1 MAQVISLTSNLRRKA
16 AHTSA
21 DEPRP
26 PVGRFTR
33 PATPPEPRR
42 IVWTKFDTNT
52 TIIIGLWTL
61 ITRFVGLN
69 SAVADGTPVFDEKH
83 YVPQAWDMVNSWV
96 NPLIGGIESNPGYG
110 LVVHPPLAKQ
120 IEAYGELI
128 FGYTALGWRIMAA
141 LFGTATVL
149 LIMSLAR
156 QLTGSSVI
164 AAFAGI
170 LALFDG
176 VLLITS
182 RFGML
187 DIFQTLF
194 IVGAAYCLARDYNQ
208 MRVRLHQAWL
218 AGGLGTHRFG
228 PRFGFRWWRFGGG
241 VCLGLALSVK
251 WSGLYYMAFFGL
263 MTVLFDVYLR
273 HRYQVKQPIL
283 GTLVR
288 DTIAAFCSI
297 VILPIALYA
306 WSWRA
311 WFTSE
316 TSIYRHVDTWK
327 DVALN
332 NHDFAPDSWVFRLPE
347 ALASWIYYHKSVLA
361 FHASLTTSAGHVHPW
376 DSKPWSWLVSGRPI
390 LYYSVTD
397 IHCGESTCRRMIYL
411 FGTPAIWWLTIPIIL
426 WSLWRTI
433 IRKDLRLI
441 IPLVSFAAG
450 FLPWLAA
457 YDRQMYFFYAT
468 PLIPFTIIM
477 IAIGLGELIPLG
489 KRLKIPAIFH
499 KVGTETTTV
508 GGLIVA
514 LYLGLVVAMFV
525 YFSPILYGYTIPDA
539 LYETLMWIPSWR

>member
-1 MAQVISLTSNLRRKA
+1 MTSLTSKLRSKA
-16 AHTSA
+16 AHTQA
-21 DEPRP
+21 DEHHP

-33 PATPPEPRR
+33 PATPPEPRK
-42 IVWTKFDTNT
+42 ITWTKFDTNA
-52 TIIIGLWTL
+52 TILIGLWAL

-69 SAVADGTPVFDEKH
+69 WAVADGTPVFDEKH
-83 YVPQAWDMVNSWV
+83 YVPQAWDMVKSWM

-141 LFGTATVL
+141 LFGTATVV
-149 LIMSLAR
+149 LIMCLAR

-176 VLLITS
+176 VLLIAS

-194 IVGAAYCLARDYNQ
+194 IIGAAYCLSRDFNEL
-208 MRVRLHQAWL
+208 RLRLHEAWL
-218 AGGLGTHRFG
+218 TGNLGTSTYG
-228 PRFGFRWWRFGGG
+228 PRFGFRWWRFGAG

-251 WSGLYYMAFFGL
+251 WSGLYYMAFFGI

-273 HRYQVKQPIL
+273 HIYQVKQSIL
-283 GTLVR
+283 GVLSR
-288 DTIAAFCSI
+288 DAVSAFCSI

-311 WFTSE
+311 WFSSE
-316 TSIYRHVDTWK
+316 TAIYRHVDAWK
-327 DVALN
+327 NSAIQN
-332 NHDFAPDSWVFRLPE
+332 GDFSENSWVFSLPDG
-347 ALASWIYYHKSVLA
+347 LASWIYYHKSVLA
-361 FHASLTTSAGHVHPW
+361 FHASLTTSSGHVHPW
-376 DSKPWSWLVSGRPI
+376 DSKPWTWLVAGRPI

-397 IHCGESTCRRMIYL
+397 LDCDGGHCRRMIYL
-411 FGTPAIWWLTIPIIL
+411 FGTPVIWWLTIPILL
-426 WSLWRTI
+426 WALWRVV

-441 IPLVSFAAG
+441 IPLVSFTAG
-450 FLPWLAA
+450 FLPWLIG

-468 PLIPFTIIM
+468 PLVPFTIVM
-477 IAIGLGELIPLG
+477 IAIGLGVLIPTG
-489 KRLKIPAIFH
+489 KRLKYPILSKFGMES
-499 KVGTETTTV
+499 VTV
-508 GGLIVA
+508 GSVTVA
-514 LYLGLVVAMFV
+514 LYLGLVVAMFL
-525 YFSPILYGYTIPDA
+525 YFSPILYGYTVPDGV
-539 LYETLMWIPSWR
+539 YEALMWIPSWR